1 MTIISRPRPGWC
13 LLSNQ

>member
-1 MTIISRPRPGWC
+1 MTIISRPRAGWC